1 MAEGFYTRLGAT
13 ELKVSRIGFGGWQ
26 LSGVDWGYWS
36 EAVAGRTLLEA
47 LDLGLNL
54 IETADRYAEGHG
66 QEVLARWLKGRRH
79 DCVLAVRGGIDFYHG
94 EPHPDP
100 SARYLTYACE
110 QSLRRLKTDYI
121 DLFLVEGASAEAI
134 RRGEIY
140 ETFERLARAGK
151 IRYGGFF
158 ADDPELAFLAVD
170 SGPTAA
176 LELPFNLLEPRLRE
190 LFPEIGRR
198 QVGILACSP
207 LAQGRLAGRL
217 APDTRFHPADHRS
230 RWNPE
235 QLRRDLERARAFGFI
250 AEALEVTPPQAAVAF
265 VLDHPEVAAAVVGMR
280 TPEQVREDIGAW
292 RLVPFPPA
300 VRDRLAETFE
310 GLLRSAA
317 GPAPEQAPT

>member
-1 MAEGFYTRLGAT
+1 MEDPFYRRLGTT

-36 EAVAGRTLLEA
+36 EAVTGRALLEA

-134 RRGEIY
+134 RSGEIY
-140 ETFERLARAGK
+140 ETFERLSQAGK

-176 LELPFNLLEPRLRE
+176 LEVPFNLLQPGLRE
-190 LFPEIGRR
+190 LFPEVGRR
-198 QVGILACSP
+198 QVGILTCGP

-217 APDTRFHPADHRS
+217 EPDAEFHPLDHRS
-230 RWNPE
+230 RWDPE
-235 QLRRDLERARAFGFI
+235 RLRGDLERAKAFGFI
-250 AEALEVTPPQAAVAF
+250 AEALEITPAQAALAF
-265 VLDHPEVAAAVVGMR
+265 VLDHPEVTAAVVGMR
-280 TPEQVREDIGAW
+280 TPEQVREDLGAW
-292 RLVPFPPA
+292 RFVPLPQA

-310 GLLRSAA
+310 ELLRSSTPPAA
-317 GPAPEQAPT
+317 E